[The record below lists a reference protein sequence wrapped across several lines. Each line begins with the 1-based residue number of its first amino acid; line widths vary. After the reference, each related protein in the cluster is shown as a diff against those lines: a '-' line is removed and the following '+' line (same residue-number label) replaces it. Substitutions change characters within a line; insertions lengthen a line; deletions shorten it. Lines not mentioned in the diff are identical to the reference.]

1 MSSYFDNKELFS
13 SPTVSQFNNH
23 MVMTNVN
30 KKTKTKYINI
40 DTKFCDE
47 YVNNRTNPSN
57 PSYNISNYTVTLP
70 DRINDVKSISVVNI
84 ELPVSYYNISS
95 ALGNNYFYVI
105 SGVEGFI
112 PVMVTLPDG
121 QYDANSLNNSM
132 NAAIQFSFSQVNS
145 QGYELTFEINSINKS
160 MFYSQ
165 PGNTFTIDFAVD
177 KNGQFDKY
185 NFKSKLGWLLGFRNT
200 SYVINGTSYEDSIQY
215 TYSESIINLNPYTYF
230 YLTIDEFSK
239 SNQNSFTSAVF
250 HSSINKN
257 IIAKVILNQQIYPFG
272 SVFPANT
279 HFGFLM
285 SDTRTYNGK
294 VDIQKLNIQLVDDT
308 GRTVNL
314 NGIDFSFGLQI
325 EYE

>member
-13 SPTVSQFNNH
+13 SPTVSQINNH

-95 ALGNNYFYVI
+95 ALGNNYFYV
-105 SGVEGFI
+105 SSSSLEPFT
-112 PVMVTLPDG
+112 PYMVTLPDG
-121 QYDANSLNNSM
+121 QYDANSLKSAM
-132 NAAIQFSFSQVNS
+132 NIALTDL
-145 QGYELTFEINSINKS
+145 QGYDIQYDIDVNKS
-160 MFYSQ
+160 MFYLQ
-165 PGNTFTIDFAVD
+165 PGNNFTIDFAVD

-200 SYVINGTSYEDSIQY
+200 SYVINGTGDPIQPIF
-215 TYSESIINLNPYTYF
+215 SESIINLHPYTYF

-239 SNQNSFTSAVF
+239 GNQNSFTSAVF